1 MIAIDRYKK
10 SLSCIMAVFTMMSLR
25 MNLLKMDYKGNPLKR
40 YLDALSGF
48 SLDQL
53 ILFAGMICLFYYM
66 LKEIQ
71 RYRPENKAEFRKDC
85 CCAGLLGFF
94 FAICMIVGNA
104 IEVNGELSALYMGK
118 LQIFKSITVL
128 IGYTCLFS
136 SVIIYL
142 FYKWDHL
149 TLCQNSNDEKIVS
162 KTFGGRY
169 LSFLENHTF
178 LCSFLT
184 IVVLYIPY
192 IVCSYPAILQGD
204 AQDFIL

>member
-1 MIAIDRYKK
+1 MISIDRHKK
-10 SLSCIMAVFTMMSLR
+10 SFSCIMAVFTMMSLR

-48 SLDQL
+48 SLEQL

-66 LKEIQ
+66 LREIQ

-85 CCAGLLGFF
+85 CCASLLGFF

-128 IGYTCLFS
+128 IGYTCLF
-136 SVIIYL
+136 
-142 FYKWDHL
+142 
-149 TLCQNSNDEKIVS
+149 Q
-162 KTFGGRY
+162 
-169 LSFLENHTF
+169 
-178 LCSFLT
+178 
-184 IVVLYIPY
+184 
-192 IVCSYPAILQGD
+192 A
-204 AQDFIL
+204 